1 MMQSRFYIRLFFNRQ
16 RSEKSDLLR
25 FLLTDCFERI
35 ALGAMLPFD
44 KTFRKSETNVLD
56 KCLNLCLNDAECVTF
71 AFG

>member
-1 MMQSRFYIRLFFNRQ
+1 MLKISIESFSLVHKFRL
-16 RSEKSDLLR
+16 LA
-25 FLLTDCFERI
+25 DCFERI

-44 KTFRKSETNVLD
+44 KTFRKTDTNVLD

>member
-1 MMQSRFYIRLFFNRQ
+1 MLTFY
-16 RSEKSDLLR
+16 LLY
-25 FLLTDCFERI
+25 FTDCFERI

-44 KTFRKSETNVLD
+44 KTFRKTDTNVLD